1 MALSSQSLTDTIVSE
16 LKSKGFVTQG
26 EHAQIANLAEAIA
39 RAVVTEIT
47 QNAQVTVTKGS
58 SAGSYKVS

>member
-1 MALSSQSLTDTIVSE
+1 MALSSQSLTTKIVAE
-16 LKSKGFVTQG
+16 LESKGFVTQG

-39 RAVVTEIT
+39 LAVVDEMTN
-47 QNAQVTVTKGS
+47 NAQVVVTKGS